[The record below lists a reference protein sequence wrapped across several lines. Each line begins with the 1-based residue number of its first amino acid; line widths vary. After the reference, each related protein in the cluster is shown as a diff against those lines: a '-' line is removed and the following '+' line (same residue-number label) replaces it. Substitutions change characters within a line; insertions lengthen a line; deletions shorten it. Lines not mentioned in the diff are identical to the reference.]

1 MSTAKP
7 PLFGAL
13 LRLAWQQVRSQMA
26 DDVRAAGFSE
36 LQDAHLSVFQ
46 YPGPDG
52 LRPSDLARQMRMTR
66 QATNYLIVQ
75 LESFG
80 YLQRR
85 ASPAR
90 DRRCVYLT
98 ARGRQLLAAIGA
110 SVRRFERRLASRVGQ
125 DRFECFVE
133 VLRIAS
139 TGARAP
145 IQATANRTAITR
157 SRSHSPR
164 RRTARHGRRGRS

>member
-75 LESFG
+75 LEGFG

-85 ASPAR
+85 ASAAE

-98 ARGRQLLAAIGA
+98 PRGHDLLAAIVA
-110 SVRRFERRLASRVGQ
+110 SVRRFERRLARRVGQ
-125 DRFECFVE
+125 DRFDTFVH

-139 TGARAP
+139 TSAP
-145 IQATANRTAITR
+145 VQTTPTR
-157 SRSHSPR
+157 SRSGSRHAGVARRS
-164 RRTARHGRRGRS
+164 RRTRS